1 MSFFTNFIVSCF
13 KYYVNEEERIKNVTF
28 GGVLMTGNIGNYLN
42 KEMSNYLNI
51 GESTLRKWCIEL
63 EKNGY
68 KFTKGAK
75 ESRAF
80 TDSDIQALLL
90 FKQLTRI
97 NKQTKEQAAAT
108 VVKKVS
114 RNDGNE
120 EEKTIC
126 MENNQL
132 QNIEKMI
139 RELIKNQAEINR
151 ALTQKL
157 EQQEKYIKE
166 LLNRG

>member
-1 MSFFTNFIVSCF
+1 
-13 KYYVNEEERIKNVTF
+13 
-28 GGVLMTGNIGNYLN
+28 MTGNIGNYLN

-68 KFTKGAK
+68 KFTKGTK

-114 RNDGNE
+114 RNGGNE

-139 RELIKNQAEINR
+139 RELMKNQAEINR